1 MDDPRKSQN
10 IGNTTKQSVLAIDD
24 AEAIEQSSAGRESDR
39 WPPRPP
45 RRVTGA
51 AERERLLEEARTIE
65 FPVVLRGYHRGT
77 VDRYLQRVNRLVAEL
92 EISSSP
98 ESAVRHALAEVSEEA
113 GEVLRRARQRAED
126 VIARCRAEADDK
138 VEQAEREAKETLEAA
153 QHEANETREGAKR
166 EAHELREM
174 TAIEAEALRETA
186 QHESGELRET
196 TMRQMAELREAG
208 EREAQQLRAT
218 GQRDADR
225 IRSNARREADETLE
239 RAAIRNRQLATDA
252 EAMKRE
258 CRRLA
263 ETVRLVGEHLVAI
276 GEGRRF
282 PRLATELLLVDDQM
296 RELAATPVSD
306 TTATPS
312 EPADR

>member
-1 MDDPRKSQN
+1 M
-10 IGNTTKQSVLAIDD
+10 
-24 AEAIEQSSAGRESDR
+24 
-39 WPPRPP
+39 
-45 RRVTGA
+45 TGA
-51 AERERLLEEARTIE
+51 AERERLLEEARKVE
-65 FPVVLRGYHRGT
+65 FPVVLRGYDRGA
-77 VDRYLQRVNRLVAEL
+77 VDRYVERVNRLVAEL

-113 GEVLRRARQRAED
+113 GEVLRRARQRAEE
-126 VIARCRAEADDK
+126 VIERCRAEAEDK

-153 QHEANETREGAKR
+153 RQEAKETREAAQR
-166 EAHELREM
+166 EAQELREM
-174 TAIEAEALRETA
+174 TGIEAKALRETA
-186 QHESGELRET
+186 QHESAELRET

-208 EREAQQLRAT
+208 ERDVQQLRAT
-218 GQRDADR
+218 GQREADES
-225 IRSNARREADETLE
+225 RSNARREADETLE
-239 RAAIRNRQLATDA
+239 RAAVRNQQLAA
-252 EAMKRE
+252 EADAMKRE

-306 TTATPS
+306 AGATPS
-312 EPADR
+312 EAADR

>member
-1 MDDPRKSQN
+1 MDDPKKSQS
-10 IGNTTKQSVLAIDD
+10 IGCTTNKYVLVIDD
-24 AEAIEQSSAGRESDR
+24 AEAAERSGAAGEQDRSARR
-39 WPPRPP
+39 LP

-65 FPVVLRGYHRGT
+65 FPVVLRGYDRGA
-77 VDRYLQRVNRLVAEL
+77 VDRYLQRINRLVAEL

-113 GEVLRRARQRAED
+113 GEVLRRARQRAEE
-126 VIARCRAEADDK
+126 VIARCRAEAEEK
-138 VEQAEREAKETLEAA
+138 LEQAEREAKETLEAA
-153 QHEANETREGAKR
+153 QQKANEAR
-166 EAHELREM
+166 EAAQREAQELREM
-174 TAIEAEALRETA
+174 TANEARALRETA
-186 QHESGELRET
+186 QHESAELRET

-208 EREAQQLRAT
+208 KREVEQLRTTGRREA
-218 GQRDADR
+218 DE

-239 RAAIRNRQLATDA
+239 RAAIRNRELATDA

-306 TTATPS
+306 APATPS
-312 EPADR
+312 ETANR